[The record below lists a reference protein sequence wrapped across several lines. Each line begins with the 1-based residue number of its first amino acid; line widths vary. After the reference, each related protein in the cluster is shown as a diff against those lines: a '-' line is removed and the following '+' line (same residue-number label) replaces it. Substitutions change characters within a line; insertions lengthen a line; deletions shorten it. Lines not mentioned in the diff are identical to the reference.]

1 MKKKLALTLIALM
14 IFSACAYAAIN
25 TFNAFAPDEFEQL
38 RSCVQNADSLSAD
51 IETLERYVTNP
62 TYDDKAE
69 ARQAL
74 SRLKQLAA
82 SLETLSQIV
91 NAKQDGTGVTYVLNM
106 KSMKFHDPACSG
118 TRDIKISLNYTG
130 TREEITALGF
140 EPCGRCKP

>member
-1 MKKKLALTLIALM
+1 M
-14 IFSACAYAAIN
+14 
-25 TFNAFAPDEFEQL
+25 
-38 RSCVQNADSLSAD
+38 VADRQVHHPVEGSGD
-51 IETLERYVTNP
+51 GIE
-62 TYDDKAE
+62 A
-69 ARQAL
+69 
-74 SRLKQLAA
+74 
-82 SLETLSQIV
+82 LETLSQIV